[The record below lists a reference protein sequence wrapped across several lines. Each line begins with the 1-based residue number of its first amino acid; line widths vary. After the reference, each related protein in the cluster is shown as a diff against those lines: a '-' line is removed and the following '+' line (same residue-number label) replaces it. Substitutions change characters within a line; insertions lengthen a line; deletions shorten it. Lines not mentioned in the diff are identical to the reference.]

1 MTKIV
6 DVDNSIVENADS
18 IFSELQS
25 VEQPIQGSAAV
36 EEQEVPEARQ
46 SLAEEIVPE
55 KFRGKDLKDIVRSY
69 EELERSFGK
78 QGQELG
84 ELRKITDEF
93 IKRQVFGGPNDDED
107 TRRRQAND
115 ETELDIQDD
124 SVKAVDRLIEKKLGP
139 VLEELRETK
148 KEKMTAKLK
157 ELHPDFIDIVSD
169 TEFVEWVKKSPIR
182 TELYI
187 QADKGYDPEA
197 ANELFTV
204 WKERKGIKPNTST
217 KKVDEETLRK
227 ATMETGTASDDKGEK
242 KYRRADIINLMKTN
256 PARYQQLEGEIRRA
270 YTEGRVV

>member
-25 VEQPIQGSAAV
+25 VEQPVEAATV
-36 EEQEVPEARQ
+36 EEKETP
-46 SLAEEIVPE
+46 EEIVPE
-55 KFRGKDLKDIVRSY
+55 KFRGKDLKDIVHSY

-93 IKRQVFGGPNDDED
+93 IKRQVFGGPDNED
-107 TRRRQAND
+107 TRQRHAND

-139 VLEELRETK
+139 VLEELRESK
-148 KEKMTAKLK
+148 KEKMTTKLK

-169 TEFVEWVKKSPIR
+169 SEFVEWVKKSPIR

-227 ATMETGTASDDKGEK
+227 ATMETGTASEDKGEK

-256 PARYQQLEGEIRRA
+256 PTRYQQLEGEIRRA